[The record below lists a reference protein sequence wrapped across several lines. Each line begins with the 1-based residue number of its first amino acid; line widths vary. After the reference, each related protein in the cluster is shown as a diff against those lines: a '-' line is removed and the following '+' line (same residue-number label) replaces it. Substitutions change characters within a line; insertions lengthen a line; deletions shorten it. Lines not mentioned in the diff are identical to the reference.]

1 MFSDKG
7 IKLDIKTDKLT
18 ACGTL
23 KFDNLSPIRYDIMG
37 PFRYVPFMQC
47 RHSVFSMKH
56 KINGQISVNGQQ
68 YRFRNGI
75 GYIEGDRGYSFP
87 ERYIWTQCC
96 FSGGS
101 LMLSV
106 ADIPLLGFH
115 FNGII
120 GIVLLNGE
128 EHRIATY
135 LGASVRKIGNNTVTV
150 KQGKYSLTAKL
161 IRKNSYP
168 LYAPDNG
175 RMSRTIHESASCKA
189 YYRFSCNCETL
200 CEFMSDTASFEY
212 EFD

>member
-1 MFSDKG
+1 
-7 IKLDIKTDKLT
+7 
-18 ACGTL
+18 
-23 KFDNLSPIRYDIMG
+23 MG
-37 PFRYVPFMQC
+37 PFKFMPFMQC

-56 KINGQISVNGQQ
+56 QVEGQITVNKQI
-68 YRFRNGI
+68 YNFRNGI

-87 ERYIWTQCC
+87 KRYIWTQCC
-96 FSGGS
+96 FKGGS

-120 GIVLLNGE
+120 GIVLFNGE

-135 LGASVRKIGNNTVTV
+135 LGASVKKIGNNTVAV
-150 KQGKYSLTAKL
+150 KQGNYSLTAKL
-161 IRKNSYP
+161 IHKNSYP

-175 RMSRTIHESASCKA
+175 RMSRTIHENASCKA
-189 YYRFSCNCETL
+189 YYRFSYNGKSL
-200 CEFMSDTASFEY
+200 CEFISDTASFEY

>member
-1 MFSDKG
+1 
-7 IKLDIKTDKLT
+7 
-18 ACGTL
+18 
-23 KFDNLSPIRYDIMG
+23 
-37 PFRYVPFMQC
+37 
-47 RHSVFSMKH
+47 
-56 KINGQISVNGQQ
+56 
-68 YRFRNGI
+68 
-75 GYIEGDRGYSFP
+75 
-87 ERYIWTQCC
+87 
-96 FSGGS
+96 
-101 LMLSV
+101 MLSV

-175 RMSRTIHESASCKA
+175 RMSRTFHESASCKA